1 MRREIGLPGA
11 ILMGLGSIVG
21 TGVFVSIGVA
31 AGVAGPNV
39 LLAIFLAAI
48 LATCNGLS
56 SAQLA
61 ASHPVSGGTYEYGH
75 RWLVPWLG
83 FAAGWLFLCAKSAS
97 AATALLGLAGYVNSM
112 MGREMSGVLLALAF
126 GFLVLLTI
134 LTLVGIKRTNI
145 ANSLIVSTTLITL
158 LIFVAFGASAA
169 FERAPE
175 NLAGV
180 FGFEDDSPSSLL
192 FATALMFV
200 AYTGY
205 GRIATL
211 GEEVKNPRKTIPT
224 AMIAT
229 LGFTMLIYVV
239 VGFVAV
245 AVVGPERLANSTKT
259 SVAPLLFAASSLD
272 IPWVRVTLFAG
283 AITAMLG
290 VVLNLILGL
299 SRVALAMSRRSDL
312 PGFFSTVNQQGI
324 PGRATILVACII
336 GSLVCIGDVKISWS
350 FSAFTVLLYYSI
362 TNLCAIV
369 IEKEQRLYPAWISW
383 CGLIGCLSLA
393 FFVTQ
398 KVAIAGIVLLGVGF
412 IVRTIFKSRTGNLE
426 S

>member
-1 MRREIGLPGA
+1 M
-11 ILMGLGSIVG
+11 
-21 TGVFVSIGVA
+21 
-31 AGVAGPNV
+31 
-39 LLAIFLAAI
+39 
-48 LATCNGLS
+48 
-56 SAQLA
+56 
-61 ASHPVSGGTYEYGH
+61 
-75 RWLVPWLG
+75 
-83 FAAGWLFLCAKSAS
+83 
-97 AATALLGLAGYVNSM
+97 
-112 MGREMSGVLLALAF
+112 
-126 GFLVLLTI
+126 
-134 LTLVGIKRTNI
+134 
-145 ANSLIVSTTLITL
+145 
-158 LIFVAFGASAA
+158 
-169 FERAPE
+169 
-175 NLAGV
+175 
-180 FGFEDDSPSSLL
+180 
-192 FATALMFV
+192 
-200 AYTGY
+200 
-205 GRIATL
+205 
-211 GEEVKNPRKTIPT
+211 
-224 AMIAT
+224 
-229 LGFTMLIYVV
+229 
-239 VGFVAV
+239 
-245 AVVGPERLANSTKT
+245 GPERLANSTKT